1 MIALKNEVKENKEK
15 VIEAAEKEKS
25 NENKNLT
32 NLKKVARPATTRQK
46 VKAPTSLKFKTP

>member
-1 MIALKNEVKENKEK
+1 LIALKNEVKENKEK

-32 NLKKVARPATTRQK
+32 NLKKVTRPSTTRQK

>member
-32 NLKKVARPATTRQK
+32 NLKKVTRPSTTRQK